1 MQAISS
7 WLVTPDLGELL
18 NCLYLLLRKRKK
30 PYEELHNPKTVAHPA
45 QHPSVDT
52 VNNVSLS
59 NEAEG
64 EKGKKKKKLLEE
76 KNGRDLLKGSSFQT
90 NNLRKGLSVFK
101 CKS

>member
-45 QHPSVDT
+45 QHPSVHT

-64 EKGKKKKKLLEE
+64 EKGKKKKNSRRRKMEE
-76 KNGRDLLKGSSFQT
+76 IY
-90 NNLRKGLSVFK
+90 LRVAVSRPII
-101 CKS
+101 

>member
-64 EKGKKKKKLLEE
+64 EKGKKKKKNSWRRKMEE
-76 KNGRDLLKGSSFQT
+76 IY
-90 NNLRKGLSVFK
+90 LRVAVSRPII
-101 CKS
+101 

>member
-52 VNNVSLS
+52 VNSVSLS

-64 EKGKKKKKLLEE
+64 EKGKKKKKNSWRRNMEE
-76 KNGRDLLKGSSFQT
+76 IY
-90 NNLRKGLSVFK
+90 LRVAVSRPII
-101 CKS
+101 

>member
-64 EKGKKKKKLLEE
+64 EKGKKKKNSWRRKMEE
-76 KNGRDLLKGSSFQT
+76 IY
-90 NNLRKGLSVFK
+90 LRVAVSRPII
-101 CKS
+101 

>member
-52 VNNVSLS
+52 VNSVSLS

-64 EKGKKKKKLLEE
+64 EKGKKKKNSRRRKMEE
-76 KNGRDLLKGSSFQT
+76 IY
-90 NNLRKGLSVFK
+90 LRVAVSRPII
-101 CKS
+101 

>member
-64 EKGKKKKKLLEE
+64 EKGKKKKNSRRRKMEE
-76 KNGRDLLKGSSFQT
+76 IY
-90 NNLRKGLSVFK
+90 LRVAVSRPII
-101 CKS
+101 